1 MRVPVITH
9 ALQFHGRLYTPQCAG
24 PPAPASD
31 CKGDAGSMDWF
42 EAGRMRAGTMLW
54 TEGKSAAEMLCP
66 SCVFCPHC
74 CFADCCRCVHHS
86 DWFGDS
92 KASEWTYL
100 AARLRCAAKLGGP
113 DIQFGGY
120 IVPRGPT
127 GGVAH
132 GTVGLLKK
140 AISMV
145 GSGASGIDWFEFGPE
160 DTFPVRV
167 SVV

>member
-1 MRVPVITH
+1 LTTLS
-9 ALQFHGRLYTPQCAG
+9 ALQFHGRLYSPGCAG

-31 CKGDAGSMDWF
+31 CKADYGSMDWF
-42 EAGRMRAGTMLW
+42 EAGRLRAGTMLW
-54 TEGKSAAEMLCP
+54 TE
-66 SCVFCPHC
+66 
-74 CFADCCRCVHHS
+74 

-100 AARLRCAAKLGGP
+100 AARLRSAAKLGHV
-113 DIQFGGY
+113 QFGGY

-140 AISMV
+140 AIALV
-145 GSGASGIDWFEFGPE
+145 GSGASAIDWFEFGPE
-160 DTFPVRV
+160 DMFPVR
-167 SVV
+167 SCRLLLSTGLSF

>member
-1 MRVPVITH
+1 MT
-9 ALQFHGRLYTPQCAG
+9 Q
-24 PPAPASD
+24 
-31 CKGDAGSMDWF
+31 
-42 EAGRMRAGTMLW
+42 
-54 TEGKSAAEMLCP
+54 TE
-66 SCVFCPHC
+66 
-74 CFADCCRCVHHS
+74 

-113 DIQFGGY
+113 DISFGGY

-140 AISMV
+140 AIALV
-145 GSGASGIDWFEFGPE
+145 GSGASGLE
-160 DTFPVRV
+160 
-167 SVV
+167 